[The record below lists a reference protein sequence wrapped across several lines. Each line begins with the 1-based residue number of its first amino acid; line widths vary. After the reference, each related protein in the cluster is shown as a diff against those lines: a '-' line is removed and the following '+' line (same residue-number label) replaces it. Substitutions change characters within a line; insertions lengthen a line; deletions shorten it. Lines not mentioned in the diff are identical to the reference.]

1 MKRTLKVLPLAIS
14 VALVVLGSVTISPAL
29 ANPQAADPI
38 ASIRQQYAAINKR
51 APRLRK
57 VKKELS
63 GFSTEGGELVA
74 YFDGKAIVKM
84 MATYFGETGRTV
96 EEFYYQDGKL
106 IFTFLKV
113 LKYSEPLSGKVV
125 STSVERFYFKDDQL
139 IKWLDTDNKQVET
152 SNPDYAAKQAEYL
165 EYSGKFQSAARSR
178 ARTLEDWHY

>member
-1 MKRTLKVLPLAIS
+1 MKRTLKVLPPALS
-14 VALVVLGSVTISPAL
+14 FALVVLGSVVISPAL

-38 ASIRQQYAAINKR
+38 PSIRQQYAAINKR

-84 MATYFGETGRTV
+84 VATYYGETGRTV
-96 EEFYYQDGKL
+96 EEFYYRDEKL
-106 IFTFLKV
+106 IFAFRKV
-113 LKYSEPLSGKVV
+113 LNYDRPLSGKVV
-125 STSVERFYFKDDQL
+125 STSEERFYFNNDQL
-139 IKWLDTDNKQVET
+139 VSWIDQDKKQVET

-165 EYSGKFQSAARSR
+165 EYSSKFQSAARSR
-178 ARTLEDWHY
+178 ARTLEDWH